1 MLSVSQRRFCGSA
14 CELAGHRLSTC
25 ASQHACCN
33 ACWRH
38 IRLSKC
44 LIGEFVFVVM
54 QVSVEPLF
62 RIGGGYTA
70 CQHVCWRLP
79 PFTITAIARITN
91 IQQRFVFDQVLPNC
105 HTTPLYQAY
114 HTSIRLFATKAAAN
128 TAKPSDGPTN
138 THKTPSG
145 RPLATS
151 K

>member
-1 MLSVSQRRFCGSA
+1 MRARRRKGALPTGPAAVTKATKHNTTHNSQHNTDTHTDTHRYRFRAGSVLSVSQRRFCGSA

-70 CQHVCWRLP
+70 SQHVCWRLP

-91 IQQRFVFDQVLPNC
+91 IQQRFVFD
-105 HTTPLYQAY
+105 
-114 HTSIRLFATKAAAN
+114 
-128 TAKPSDGPTN
+128 
-138 THKTPSG
+138 
-145 RPLATS
+145 
-151 K
+151 